1 MSALWLALA
10 SLFPLLNPFA
20 ALPLFS
26 QLTSGMD
33 KATRNRTAR
42 TAAIAVLVI
51 LIVAVVG
58 GRYLLEGLGVSLPA
72 LQIAGGIVV
81 GATALRMVL
90 GSDTRVTPNDK
101 QAEGPAQSTSVGV
114 VPLAI
119 PMIAGPGAISVSIA
133 LVGRFDDILS
143 TLWILLAAAI
153 MAVVVW
159 VVLRF
164 GQPLL
169 ARLGTTGIGVL
180 TRVFG
185 LIILAIAVQLV
196 AEGAT
201 QLFPALKGGSA
212 G

>member
-33 KATRNRTAR
+33 RVTRNRTAR

-72 LQIAGGIVV
+72 LQVAGGIVV
-81 GATALRMVL
+81 GATARMVI
-90 GSDTRVTPNDK
+90 GADTRVTPSV
-101 QAEGPAQSTSVGV
+101 QLTEGPVQSTSVGV

-133 LVGRFDDILS
+133 LVGRFDDVFS
-143 TLWILLAAAI
+143 TLWILLAAAV
-153 MAVVVW
+153 MAVIVW

-169 ARLGTTGIGVL
+169 KRLGTTGIGVL

-185 LIILAIAVQLV
+185 LVILAIAVQLV
-196 AEGAT
+196 AEGTT
-201 QLFPALKGGSA
+201 QLFPVLKASSA
-212 G
+212 S

>member
-1 MSALWLALA
+1 MTALWLALA

-26 QLTSGMD
+26 QLTSQMD
-33 KATRNRTAR
+33 RSTRNRTAR

-51 LIVAVVG
+51 LIVAVV
-58 GRYLLEGLGVSLPA
+58 V
-72 LQIAGGIVV
+72 
-81 GATALRMVL
+81 
-90 GSDTRVTPNDK
+90 
-101 QAEGPAQSTSVGV
+101 
-114 VPLAI
+114 
-119 PMIAGPGAISVSIA
+119 
-133 LVGRFDDILS
+133 
-143 TLWILLAAAI
+143 WI
-153 MAVVVW
+153 
-159 VVLRF
+159 VLRF

-201 QLFPALKGGSA
+201 QLFPALKGASTA
-212 G
+212 